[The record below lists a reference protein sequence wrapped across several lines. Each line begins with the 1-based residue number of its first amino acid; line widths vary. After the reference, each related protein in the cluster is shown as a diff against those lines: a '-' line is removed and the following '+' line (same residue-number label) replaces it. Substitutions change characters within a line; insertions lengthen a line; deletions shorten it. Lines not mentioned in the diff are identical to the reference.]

1 MKSIQTDHIFRGT
14 VDLYRYVMFWVLV
27 VFVISAVIRA
37 GLWVVVETMSAIEVT
52 WSNLFRGP
60 GQVFMLVAGIVT
72 GVYVIHYYIRQG
84 VTRRSFLVGGVLA
97 GLAVAVSLQVI
108 RILVYGL
115 AVLLEPLL
123 PLIVQRSGV
132 PLLGITVDL
141 LVTTAFYLMGWI
153 IGFTFTR
160 FSLPGGM
167 LATVL
172 GIAVLGSLTS
182 LWGENVTI
190 SITGFTI
197 PPVDGLSIPVS
208 IFVTAGLLM
217 AQLGTLYFL
226 VRNAPLKVK

>member
-1 MKSIQTDHIFRGT
+1 MRSIQTDHIFRGA

-27 VFVISAVIRA
+27 IFGIGAVVRA
-37 GLWVVVETMSAIEVT
+37 GLWVFVEKMSAIEVT

-72 GVYVIHYYIRQG
+72 GGYVIHYYIRQG
-84 VTRRSFLVGGVLA
+84 VIRRSFLVSGVLA

-108 RILVYGL
+108 GMLVYGL
-115 AVLLEPLL
+115 AVLLEPLV
-123 PLIVQRSGV
+123 PIAVHRSGV

-141 LVTTAFYLMGWI
+141 LVTTALYLMGWI
-153 IGFTFTR
+153 VGFAFSR

-190 SITGFTI
+190 SVTGFTM
-197 PPVDGLSIPVS
+197 PPVDGLSIPMS
-208 IFVTAGLLM
+208 IFVTVGLLT
-217 AQLGTLYFL
+217 AQLVSLYFL
-226 VRNAPLKVK
+226 VRNAPLRVK